1 MVLSVSEFFA
11 EQGRPGLLEV
21 RRQQNAR
28 PVEPF
33 ECRGQRAGLLERAF
47 LGRGRVRRL
56 PAAPEPR
63 EVIDYFLPVC
73 YAAVQQQED

>member
-1 MVLSVSEFFA
+1 MIVSVSEFFA

-21 RRQQNAR
+21 RWQHDAW

-33 ECRGQRAGLLERAF
+33 ECRGQRAGLLERAV

-56 PAAPEPR
+56 LAAPEPR
-63 EVIDYFLPVC
+63 EVCRIFILLCRINRDLFS
-73 YAAVQQQED
+73 

>member
-1 MVLSVSEFFA
+1 MVMSVFEFFA
-11 EQGRPGLLEV
+11 KQGRPGLLEV
-21 RRQQNAR
+21 RWQHDAR
-28 PVEPF
+28 PVEPPQF
-33 ECRGQRAGLLERAF
+33 CGQRTGRLERAVV
-47 LGRGRVRRL
+47 GRGRVRRL

>member
-1 MVLSVSEFFA
+1 MCTGAGSEMA
-11 EQGRPGLLEV
+11 ISATLRV
-21 RRQQNAR
+21 RF
-28 PVEPF
+28 P
-33 ECRGQRAGLLERAF
+33 RAGLLERAF

-56 PAAPEPR
+56 LAAPEPR

>member
-1 MVLSVSEFFA
+1 MIVSVFEFFA
-11 EQGRPGLLEV
+11 EQGRPGLLEI
-21 RRQQNAR
+21 RRQHDAR
-28 PVEPF
+28 PVEPSQF
-33 ECRGQRAGLLERAF
+33 FGEDAGLLERAF

>member
-1 MVLSVSEFFA
+1 MIVSVFEFFT

-21 RRQQNAR
+21 RRQHDAR

-33 ECRGQRAGLLERAF
+33 QSRGQRAGLLERAF

>member
-1 MVLSVSEFFA
+1 MIVSVFEFFA

-21 RRQQNAR
+21 RRQHDAR

-33 ECRGQRAGLLERAF
+33 QFCCERARLLERAF

-56 PAAPEPR
+56 LAAPEPR